1 MLRPVA
7 AYLLA
12 YALVSTSAFAAD
24 KPSVASTSL
33 CGDSYVL
40 ALMPERINAL
50 SWQSRDALSTAT
62 PAQKLLPQIWDDPEV
77 LLRSKAKLI
86 IFGPGEG
93 AFSEHLSQNT
103 QKLEWG
109 ENFDTVITNINHLDS
124 SSNYPRELKARL
136 KKLNIR
142 AAARTSKPKVLYLSR
157 SGGTAGPGTYV
168 DAAITAA
175 GGTNVV
181 TSPSWFTPDP
191 EEILAYKPDIIVT
204 SFFTDGYESVQ
215 SNGLRHAALRR
226 FIKSRHR
233 VDIPGKLW
241 PCAGPGLIDAAELI
255 ADALDKLP

>member
-1 MLRPVA
+1 MLRLVA

-12 YALVSTSAFAAD
+12 CALVSTSAFAAD
-24 KPSVASTSL
+24 KSTVASTSL

-50 SWQSRDALSTAT
+50 SWQSRDALSSAT
-62 PAQKLLPQIWDDPEV
+62 QAQKFLPQIWDDPEV
-77 LLRSKAKLI
+77 LLQSDAELI
-86 IFGPGEG
+86 VFGPSEG
-93 AFSEHLSQNT
+93 TFSEHLSQKT

-109 ENFDTVITNINHLDS
+109 ENFGSVITNSERLNPASD
-124 SSNYPRELKARL
+124 YPRALKARL
-136 KKLNIR
+136 EKLGIR
-142 AAARTSKPKVLYLSR
+142 AASRTRKPKVLYLSR

-191 EEILAYKPDIIVT
+191 EEILIYDPDIILT

-215 SNGLRHAALRR
+215 SNGIRHAALQG
-226 FIKSRHR
+226 FIKSRAR
-233 VDIPGKLW
+233 IDIPGKLW

-255 ADALDKLP
+255 ADALDELP